1 MLGRF
6 SVGNCKILLLAALPF
21 FLQPILASAQEPIP
35 LTPDRPGSNPAEMRV
50 EQSPV
55 NVYVTVREINGLA
68 LDHSANVTLNCPL
81 VGLAL
86 NGSTKD
92 TSQVQF
98 MHVPSGD
105 CKVEVATNGFK
116 RASERITVN
125 ETIVARIQYVFVY
138 LHPESEMQGTSARPV
153 VTPGLLQEMDKSAE
167 AIRKSKVDDARK
179 HLDKA
184 LRISPN
190 NPDVLY
196 LDGLLAMNQNNYEA
210 AKQKF
215 QRAVSVY
222 PSHERS
228 LLALGEVQLKLK
240 ENEPAAETM
249 EALLRQDSSSWRAH
263 LIAAAAYA
271 QVQNYTKAEQ
281 HAERAMS
288 LSGANSGAAQLLLG
302 QILAAEGNR
311 EGARKEL
318 QDLAAN
324 KPNDPSAAAAREA
337 LAVLDKANA
346 PPEPSR
352 VGPSILPA
360 FSSASMRVW
369 APPDVDAAPPSVS
382 TDVACPDTDVIEQAG
397 FAAKRQFQNLE
408 RFVATEHIEH
418 EEIGASGEAEHLR
431 TRDFNYMV
439 FVDQDKKDKQL
450 YLDEKRDGGTGIDS
464 FPTSLATV
472 GLIGLGI
479 DIFQP
484 GFARALSF
492 KCEGLGQWRGKA
504 AWVMHFTQKSGERSF
519 LRLWQTKIRTVE
531 VPLKGRLWIST
542 NSFDVLHVETDLRDP
557 MKELELARDHISI
570 DYGPVEFTKSKTEL
584 WLPWTAEIFLDLH
597 GHHYHHRHTL
607 SNYALFDVAT
617 DNKISAPKNIPVEE
631 DDKPVTDP
639 NKKPQ

>member
-1 MLGRF
+1 MPGCFPARIRTMFFLAVLPF
-6 SVGNCKILLLAALPF
+6 FFKPAAALP
-21 FLQPILASAQEPIP
+21 QEPIP
-35 LTPDRPGSNPAEMRV
+35 LSPDRPGTNPAEMRN

-55 NVYVTVREINGLA
+55 HVYVTVREATGLA
-68 LDHSANVTLNCPL
+68 LDHSADVTLNCPFAGITL
-81 VGLAL
+81 S
-86 NGSTKD
+86 GSTKD
-92 TSQVQF
+92 TSQAQF
-98 MHVPSGD
+98 LHIPAGD
-105 CKVEVATNGFK
+105 CKVDVAAEGFK
-116 RASERITVN
+116 KATERITVN
-125 ETIVARIQYVFVY
+125 ETVVTRIQYVFVY
-138 LHPESEMQGTSARPV
+138 LHPESETQGTASRPI

-196 LDGLLAMNQNNYEA
+196 LDGLLAMNQSNYPA
-210 AKQKF
+210 AKQQF
-215 QRAVSVY
+215 QRAVSLY

-228 LLALGEVQLKLK
+228 LLALGEVEVKLN
-240 ENEPAAETM
+240 ENEPAAHTM
-249 EALLRQDSSSWRAH
+249 ETLLRQDASSWRAH
-263 LIAAAAYA
+263 LIAATAYE
-271 QVQNYTKAEQ
+271 QIHDYSKAEK
-281 HAERAMS
+281 HAELAVS
-288 LSGANSGAAQLLLG
+288 LSGANRGAAQLLLG

-324 KPNDPSAAAAREA
+324 NPNDPIAAAARQT
-337 LAVLDKANA
+337 LAGLDKTGAA
-346 PPEPSR
+346 AKPAR
-352 VGPSILPA
+352 VGSEVLPA
-360 FSSASMRVW
+360 FSVTAMRVW

-382 TDVACPDTDVIEQAG
+382 TDVACSDTDVIQQAG
-397 FAAKRQFQNLE
+397 LAANRQFQNLE

-418 EEIGASGEAEHLR
+418 EEIASDGQSAHLR

-439 FVDQDKKDKQL
+439 FVEQDKKDKQL
-450 YLDEKRDGGTGIDS
+450 YLDEKRDGGTGVDE

-472 GLIGLGI
+472 GLVGLGI

-484 GFARALSF
+484 GFAKALTF

-504 AWVMHFTQKSGERSF
+504 AWVVHFTQKPGERSF

-531 VPLKGRLWIST
+531 VPLKGRVWIST
-542 NSFDVLHVETDLRDP
+542 NSFDVLHVETDLRDA

-570 DYGPVEFTKSKTEL
+570 DYGPVEFKKSKTEL

-607 SNYALFDVAT
+607 SSYALFDVAT
-617 DNKISAPKNIPVEE
+617 DNKISAPKNVPVEN
-631 DDKPVTDP
+631 DDKPQTDP
-639 NKKPQ
+639 NQKPQ

>member
-1 MLGRF
+1 MPGCFSFRTRTIVLLG
-6 SVGNCKILLLAALPF
+6 VLLCCFKPTAAP
-21 FLQPILASAQEPIP
+21 AQEPIP
-35 LTPDRPGSNPAEMRV
+35 LEPDRPGTNPAEMKN

-55 NVYVTVREINGLA
+55 HVYVTVREATGLA

-81 VGLAL
+81 AGVTLS
-86 NGSTKD
+86 GSTKD

-98 MHVPSGD
+98 MHIPAGD
-105 CKVEVATNGFK
+105 CKVDVAAEGFK
-116 RASERITVN
+116 KATERITVN
-125 ETIVARIQYVFVY
+125 ETVVTRIQYVFVY
-138 LHPESEMQGTSARPV
+138 LHPESETQGNAVRPV

-196 LDGLLAMNQNNYEA
+196 LDGLLAMNQSNYPT
-210 AKQKF
+210 AKQQF
-215 QRAVSVY
+215 QRAVSLY

-228 LLALGEVQLKLK
+228 LLALGEVEVKLN
-240 ENEPAAETM
+240 ENEPAAQAMET
-249 EALLRQDSSSWRAH
+249 LLRQDSSSWRAH

-271 QVQNYTKAEQ
+271 QIQDYSKAEK

-288 LSGANSGAAQLLLG
+288 LSGANSAAAQLLLG

-318 QDLAAN
+318 QDIVAN
-324 KPNDPSAAAAREA
+324 KPNEPIAAAARQA
-337 LAVLDKANA
+337 LAGLDKTGVA
-346 PPEPSR
+346 PQPSR
-352 VGPSILPA
+352 VGTEMLPA
-360 FSSASMRVW
+360 FSATAMRVW

-382 TDVACPDTDVIEQAG
+382 TDVACSDTDIIQQAG
-397 FAAKRQFQNLE
+397 LGANRQFQNLE

-418 EEIGASGEAEHLR
+418 EEIAPDGQSAHLR

-439 FVDQDKKDKQL
+439 FVEQDKKDKQL
-450 YLDEKRDGGTGIDS
+450 YLDEKRDGGTGVDE

-472 GLIGLGI
+472 GLVGLGI

-484 GFARALSF
+484 GFAKALTF

-504 AWVMHFTQKSGERSF
+504 AWVVHFAQKPGERSF

-531 VPLKGRLWIST
+531 VPLKGRVWIST
-542 NSFDVLHVETDLRDP
+542 NSFDVLHVETDLRDAV
-557 MKELELARDHISI
+557 KELELARDHISI
-570 DYGPVEFTKSKTEL
+570 DYGPVEFKKSKTEL

-617 DNKISAPKNIPVEE
+617 DNKISAPKNVPVEHE
-631 DDKPVTDP
+631 DKPQTDP
-639 NKKPQ
+639 DQKPQ

>member
-1 MLGRF
+1 MLF
-6 SVGNCKILLLAALPF
+6 LLKPTIALT
-21 FLQPILASAQEPIP
+21 QEPIP
-35 LTPDRPGSNPAEMRV
+35 LTPDRPGTNPAEMRV

-55 NVYVTVREINGLA
+55 SVYVTVREANGMA
-68 LDHSANVTLNCPL
+68 LDHSADVSLNCPL
-81 VGLAL
+81 AGLSL
-86 NGSTKD
+86 SGPTKD
-92 TSQVQF
+92 TSQAQF
-98 MHVPSGD
+98 MHIPTGD
-105 CKVEVATNGFK
+105 CMVDVTAPGFK
-116 RASERITVN
+116 PAKERITIN
-125 ETIVARIQYVFVY
+125 ETVVTRIQYVFVY
-138 LHPESEMQGTSARPV
+138 LHGESEVQGTAARPV

-167 AIRKSKVDDARK
+167 AIRKSKGADARK

-196 LDGLLAMNQNNYEA
+196 LDGLLALSQNNFA
-210 AKQKF
+210 DAKQHF

-222 PSHERS
+222 PSHQRS
-228 LLALGEVQLKLK
+228 LLALGEVEVKLN
-240 ENEPAAETM
+240 ENEPAAQTM
-249 EALLRQDSSSWRAH
+249 ETLLRQDSASWRAH

-271 QVQNYTKAEQ
+271 QIQNYSKAEQ

-311 EGARKEL
+311 DGARKEL
-318 QDLAAN
+318 QNLLN
-324 KPNDPSAAAAREA
+324 NRPNDPAAASAKET
-337 LAVLDKANA
+337 LANLDKTTTTVPTASVA
-346 PPEPSR
+346 AE
-352 VGPSILPA
+352 VLPA
-360 FSSASMRVW
+360 VSSASMRVW
-369 APPDVDAAPPSVS
+369 APPDIDTAPPAVS
-382 TDVACPDTDVIEQAG
+382 SEVACTERDVIEQASL
-397 FAAKRQFQNLE
+397 AAKRQFQDFE

-418 EEIGASGEAEHLR
+418 EEIGSNGESARLR

-439 FVDQDKKDKQL
+439 FVEQDKKDKQL
-450 YLDEKRDGGTGIDS
+450 YLDEKRDGGTGVDS
-464 FPTSLATV
+464 FPTSLATL

-484 GFARALSF
+484 GFAKALNF

-504 AWVMHFTQKSGERSF
+504 AWVMHFTQKPGERSF
-519 LRLWQTKIRTVE
+519 LRLWETKTRTVE
-531 VPLKGRLWIST
+531 VPLKGRVWIST

-570 DYGPVEFTKSKTEL
+570 DYGPVEFKKSKTEL

-597 GHHYHHRHTL
+597 SHHYHHRHTL

-617 DNKISAPKNIPVEE
+617 DNKISAPKNVPVE
-631 DDKPVTDP
+631 DDEKRSTDP

>member
-1 MLGRF
+1 MH
-6 SVGNCKILLLAALPF
+6 
-21 FLQPILASAQEPIP
+21 IP
-35 LTPDRPGSNPAEMRV
+35 A
-50 EQSPV
+50 
-55 NVYVTVREINGLA
+55 
-68 LDHSANVTLNCPL
+68 
-81 VGLAL
+81 
-86 NGSTKD
+86 
-92 TSQVQF
+92 
-98 MHVPSGD
+98 GD
-105 CKVEVATNGFK
+105 CKVDVAAEGFK
-116 RASERITVN
+116 KATERITVN
-125 ETIVARIQYVFVY
+125 ETVVTRIQYVFVY
-138 LHPESEMQGTSARPV
+138 LRSESETPGTAVRPV

-196 LDGLLAMNQNNYEA
+196 LDGLLAMNQSNYPT
-210 AKQKF
+210 AKQQF
-215 QRAVSVY
+215 QRAVSLY

-228 LLALGEVQLKLK
+228 LLALGEVEVKLN
-240 ENEPAAETM
+240 ENEPAAQTM

-271 QVQNYTKAEQ
+271 QIQNYSKAQQ

-288 LSGANSGAAQLLLG
+288 LSGANSGVAQLLLG

-318 QDLAAN
+318 QDLVAN
-324 KPNDPSAAAAREA
+324 KPNDPVAAPARQALAGLDKTSAA
-337 LAVLDKANA
+337 
-346 PPEPSR
+346 PEPSR
-352 VGPSILPA
+352 VGAEMLPA
-360 FSSASMRVW
+360 FSVTSMRVW

-382 TDVACPDTDVIEQAG
+382 TDVACSDTDVIQQAG
-397 FAAKRQFQNLE
+397 LAANRQFQNLE

-418 EEIGASGEAEHLR
+418 EEIAADGQSTHLR

-439 FVDQDKKDKQL
+439 FVEQDKKDKQL
-450 YLDEKRDGGTGIDS
+450 YLDEKRDGGTGVDE

-472 GLIGLGI
+472 GLVGLGI
-479 DIFQP
+479 DLFQP
-484 GFARALSF
+484 GFAKALTF

-504 AWVMHFTQKSGERSF
+504 AWVVHFTQKPGERSF

-531 VPLKGRLWIST
+531 VPLKGRVWIST

-570 DYGPVEFTKSKTEL
+570 DYGPVEFKKSKTEL

-597 GHHYHHRHTL
+597 SRHYHHRHTL

-617 DNKISAPKNIPVEE
+617 DNKISAPKNVPVEN
-631 DDKPVTDP
+631 DDNSQTDP
-639 NKKPQ
+639 NQKPH